1 MKSKLFKIL
10 GVFYVSFLFIHPTSI
25 LAQQVVPGSLG
36 YYTDALRFSRTS
48 FGGTARFQGIAG
60 ANTAVGGDI
69 SNINGNPAGLGFFR
83 RSEMTISPGVL
94 LGETSTDYF
103 DLNDRVN
110 TTDDGKGN
118 INIANVGAVFSQ
130 AKEDFLPGAWRGG
143 AIGFSLTRVNNFQNQ
158 FSYNAKNQNSSKTDF
173 YVDQTNGIPEGDL
186 QNLDLVQYEYQRA
199 AYFAFLSNPF
209 SAGSD
214 EYFTFARDENENL
227 FAPQQKEIVETK
239 GSQYQFSLSA
249 AGNYDDKFYFGA
261 TLGVM
266 LLNYSQDRIYSEDF
280 TGTGSFIDNF
290 TETNRLNVTGTGI
303 NATVGMIFRPINAV
317 RIGASFSTPT
327 IYALNEEFNTN
338 FISNIYSVDDPTII
352 DTFGES
358 TLPGNF
364 NYRLRTPWR
373 ANVGTAFFFEKYG
386 FLSLDAEYVAY
397 DNMNLRNRE
406 FAGVFDADNQTIEQ
420 LYQPVWNIR
429 AGGEF
434 RYQNF
439 RLRGGYALE
448 GDPYDNFGS
457 TLDISRK
464 ITRITGGIGVRLTDW
479 YADLAVIHSRS
490 NQIYQPYSFESNS
503 IYAGLEPFTQVS
515 NRNTNFIVSIGL
527 FF

>member
-10 GVFYVSFLFIHPTSI
+10 GVFYALFLFIDSTPI
-25 LAQQVVPGSLG
+25 FAQVVPGSLG

-83 RSEMTISPGVL
+83 RSEMTISPSVL

-227 FAPQQKEIVETK
+227 FAPQQQEIVET
-239 GSQYQFSLSA
+239 
-249 AGNYDDKFYFGA
+249 
-261 TLGVM
+261 M
-266 LLNYSQDRIYSEDF
+266 
-280 TGTGSFIDNF
+280 
-290 TETNRLNVTGTGI
+290 
-303 NATVGMIFRPINAV
+303 MI
-317 RIGASFSTPT
+317 
-327 IYALNEEFNTN
+327 N
-338 FISNIYSVDDPTII
+338 FIL
-352 DTFGES
+352 E
-358 TLPGNF
+358 LP
-364 NYRLRTPWR
+364 
-373 ANVGTAFFFEKYG
+373 
-386 FLSLDAEYVAY
+386 
-397 DNMNLRNRE
+397 
-406 FAGVFDADNQTIEQ
+406 
-420 LYQPVWNIR
+420 
-429 AGGEF
+429 
-434 RYQNF
+434 
-439 RLRGGYALE
+439 
-448 GDPYDNFGS
+448 
-457 TLDISRK
+457 
-464 ITRITGGIGVRLTDW
+464 
-479 YADLAVIHSRS
+479 
-490 NQIYQPYSFESNS
+490 
-503 IYAGLEPFTQVS
+503 
-515 NRNTNFIVSIGL
+515 
-527 FF
+527 